1 MPEALLLPLHLRVP
15 ELVSRPGTVH
25 ASGMD
30 PLQRGNIVHRV
41 CEHLDSP
48 DNLDK
53 LLDWAIAMEGVFV
66 KGTERRELKETIER
80 YLESEYYRQSF
91 KFRVDRE
98 VEFAVPLDQ
107 FVITGTVDQVIHSDR
122 GLVIIDLKTNQISA
136 AEIEETAAAY
146 GWQLRI
152 YAWALQAM
160 TGRPVVA
167 TGLYFLFP
175 DLIYYAPESH
185 LDTKAT
191 EQWLLQV
198 CREIQAGEQVG
209 ADAFPMSLDCR
220 YCPYDCRQIEHS
232 QASLAEITAGMGKLE
247 FK

>member
-1 MPEALLLPLHLRVP
+1 MVSGLELPEPAPVETAGAVEIEPADKPRLAAAPRYAPARFSATSLMIYSLCPRRYYYRYILRVP

-41 CEHLDSP
+41 CEHIDSP

-146 GWQLRI
+146 GCGAVTPGLC
-152 YAWALQAM
+152 
-160 TGRPVVA
+160 RP
-167 TGLYFLFP
+167 
-175 DLIYYAPESH
+175 
-185 LDTKAT
+185 
-191 EQWLLQV
+191 
-198 CREIQAGEQVG
+198 
-209 ADAFPMSLDCR
+209 
-220 YCPYDCRQIEHS
+220 
-232 QASLAEITAGMGKLE
+232 
-247 FK
+247 